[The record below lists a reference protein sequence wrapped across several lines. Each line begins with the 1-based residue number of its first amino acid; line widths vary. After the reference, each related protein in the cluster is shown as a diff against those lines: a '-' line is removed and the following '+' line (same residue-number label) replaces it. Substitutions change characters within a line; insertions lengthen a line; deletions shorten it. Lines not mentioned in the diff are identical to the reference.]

1 MGNKSSATS
10 AITQVSNTLVV
21 NKSSLDYL
29 NQLTTSTTSNNIVNI
44 LSSCKGEMTNI
55 NVLDFGGT
63 LNISSGSN
71 VTLNQNIKST
81 VNFKC
86 LQQQSVQ
93 SQLVQNMS
101 TTIYNALQNS
111 VSNDVL
117 TKLDA
122 QAQAASQSA
131 FLSLSGSKANA
142 EVNTNSNTQIINQND
157 KTVKNVI
164 NMAVTNNFTQDTVN
178 ACISSMLNKQIA
190 TFKGGANVTSG
201 STLTI
206 NQDIAT
212 TQVTD
217 CIQNSSFSSD
227 ITNSLVQ
234 FFQMD
239 IKDDTSS
246 QATTEQTSTA
256 TSESKASGF
265 FEDIG
270 EMFKGI
276 GEGLGSLLGIG
287 TIGTSAMY
295 SSSSCCS
302 LICCIIFIVILY
314 FIFSGS
320 PEDSQ
325 ELVNNGQEIGK
336 SLTGSLV
343 KGIIKK

>member
-29 NQLTTSTTSNNIVNI
+29 NQLTTSTTSNNIVSI
-44 LSSCKGEMTNI
+44 LSTCKGEMTNI
-55 NVLDFGGT
+55 NILDFGGT

-71 VTLNQNIKST
+71 VVFNQNIKST

-93 SQLVQNMS
+93 SQLIQNMS

-117 TKLDA
+117 SKLDA

-131 FLSLSGSKANA
+131 FLSLSGSKSSA

-164 NMAVTNNFTQDTVN
+164 NMAVTSNFTQETIN
-178 ACISSMLNKQIA
+178 SCISGMLNKQIA
-190 TFKGGANVTSG
+190 SFGGGVNVTNA
-201 STLTI
+201 STFTI

-212 TQVTD
+212 SQVQD
-217 CIQNSSFSSD
+217 CIQNSSFANG
-227 ITNSLVQ
+227 ITNSLIQ

-239 IKDDTSS
+239 VKDDTTS

-276 GEGLGSLLGIG
+276 GEGLGNLLGIG
-287 TIGTSAMY
+287 SIGTSALY

-302 LICCIIFIVILY
+302 LICCIIFIIILY
-314 FIFSGS
+314 FIFINPDESK
-320 PEDSQ
+320 
-325 ELVNNGQEIGK
+325 ELISNGQIASK
-336 SLTGSLV
+336 SLS
-343 KGIIKK
+343 KNIFKK